1 MLRTIGLLANGV
13 LLLAVVASGI
23 AVVWARHQ
31 DRVTFVELTRLQS
44 ERDAL
49 NVEFGQLELEQA
61 TLASPS
67 RIEAIA
73 RGQLGMIS
81 PPSGSVELIRR

>member
-1 MLRTIGLLANGV
+1 MKVVGILMVGV

-31 DRVTFVELTRLQS
+31 DRLAFVALSKLQN
-44 ERDAL
+44 ERDAM
-49 NVEFGQLELEQA
+49 NVQFGRLEIEQA
-61 TLASPS
+61 TWASPS
-67 RIEAIA
+67 RIETIA

-81 PPSGSVELIRR
+81 PPAQSVEMIRE

>member
-1 MLRTIGLLANGV
+1 VRTLGALAVGV

-31 DRVTFVELTRLQS
+31 DRAAFVQLSKLQNQ
-44 ERDAL
+44 RDAL
-49 NVEFGQLELEQA
+49 NVEFGRLELEQA
-61 TLASPS
+61 TWASPS
-67 RIEAIA
+67 RIEQIA

-81 PPSGSVELIRR
+81 PPAASVEMIHE

>member
-1 MLRTIGLLANGV
+1 MRTLGALAVGV

-31 DRVTFVELTRLQS
+31 DRAAFVQLSKLQNQ
-44 ERDAL
+44 RDAL
-49 NVEFGQLELEQA
+49 NVEFGRLELEQA
-61 TLASPS
+61 TWASPS
-67 RIEAIA
+67 RIEQIA

-81 PPSGSVELIRR
+81 PPAASVEMIHE

>member
-1 MLRTIGLLANGV
+1 MKAVGVLAVGV

-31 DRVTFVELTRLQS
+31 DRIAFMQLSKLQNR
-44 ERDAL
+44 RDAL
-49 NVEFGQLELEQA
+49 NVEFGRLELEQA
-61 TLASPS
+61 TWASPS
-67 RIEAIA
+67 RIEQIA

-81 PPSGSVELIRR
+81 PPSSSVEMIHP

>member
-1 MLRTIGLLANGV
+1 MKTIGALATGV

-31 DRVTFVELTRLQS
+31 DRAAFVQLSKLQS
-44 ERDAL
+44 QRDTL
-49 NVEFGQLELEQA
+49 NVEFGRLELEQA
-61 TLASPS
+61 TWASPS
-67 RIEAIA
+67 RIEQIA

-81 PPSGSVELIRR
+81 PPAASVEMIHE

>member
-1 MLRTIGLLANGV
+1 MKAAAVLAVGV

-31 DRVTFVELTRLQS
+31 DRAAFVQLSKLQA

-49 NVEFGQLELEQA
+49 NVEFGRLELERA
-61 TLASPS
+61 TWAGPS

-73 RGQLGMIS
+73 RGQLDMIS
-81 PPSGSVELIRR
+81 PPAASVEMIRE

>member
-1 MLRTIGLLANGV
+1 MKAVGVLAIGV

-31 DRVTFVELTRLQS
+31 DRAAFVELSKLQNQ
-44 ERDAL
+44 RDAL
-49 NVEFGQLELEQA
+49 NVEFGRLELEQA
-61 TLASPS
+61 TWASPS

-81 PPSGSVELIRR
+81 PPAASVEMIHE

>member
-1 MLRTIGLLANGV
+1 MRTLVALAVSV

-31 DRVTFVELTRLQS
+31 DRAAFVQLSKLQNQ
-44 ERDAL
+44 RDAL
-49 NVEFGQLELEQA
+49 NVEFGRLELEQA
-61 TLASPS
+61 TWASPS
-67 RIEAIA
+67 RIEQIA

-81 PPSGSVELIRR
+81 PPAASVEMIHE

>member
-1 MLRTIGLLANGV
+1 MKTIGALAVGV

-31 DRVTFVELTRLQS
+31 DRAAFVQLSKLQNQ
-44 ERDAL
+44 RDAL
-49 NVEFGQLELEQA
+49 NVEFGRLELEQA

-67 RIEAIA
+67 RIEQIA
-73 RGQLGMIS
+73 RGHLGMIS
-81 PPSGSVELIRR
+81 PPAASVEMIHE

>member
-1 MLRTIGLLANGV
+1 MKVIGVLAVGV

-31 DRVTFVELTRLQS
+31 ARVAFIELSKLQNQ
-44 ERDAL
+44 RDAL

-61 TLASPS
+61 TWASPS
-67 RIEAIA
+67 RIESIA
-73 RGQLGMIS
+73 RGRLGMIS
-81 PPSGSVELIRR
+81 PPAASVEMIHE

>member
-1 MLRTIGLLANGV
+1 MRTLGALAVSV

-31 DRVTFVELTRLQS
+31 DRAAFVQLSKLQNQ
-44 ERDAL
+44 RDAL
-49 NVEFGQLELEQA
+49 NVEFGRLELEQA
-61 TLASPS
+61 TWASPS
-67 RIEAIA
+67 RIEQIA

-81 PPSGSVELIRR
+81 PPAASVEMIHE